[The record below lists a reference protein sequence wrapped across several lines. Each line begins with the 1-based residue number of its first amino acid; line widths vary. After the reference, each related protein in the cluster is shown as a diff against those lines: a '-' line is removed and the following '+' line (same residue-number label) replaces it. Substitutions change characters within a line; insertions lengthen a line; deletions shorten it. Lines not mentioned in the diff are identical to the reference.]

1 MEPIVVLTNPNVQPD
16 EQQIFGIIGEKSSFW
31 LELHDYLHHQHTD
44 ISEGWR
50 FYNDGKCWLFRYIK
64 KTKTI
69 CWIAMLEETFR
80 VGFWFGAKAEPI
92 ILASDLPEN
101 IKEEYRNAKKTK
113 IGSGIGIVIN
123 SRTDV
128 ENVIKLMELRIK
140 IK

>member
-1 MEPIVVLTNPNVQPD
+1 MEPIVLTDPNVTPTT
-16 EQQIFGIIGEKSSFW
+16 ESLFERIGEKQKLW
-31 LELHDYLHHQHTD
+31 LMLSDYLYQHHTD
-44 ISEGWR
+44 ISEVWR
-50 FYNDGKCWLFRYIK
+50 FYNDGKCWYFRYIK

-69 CWIAMLEETFR
+69 CWIGVLENTFR

-92 ILASDLPEN
+92 VLSSDLPEP

-113 IGSGIGIVIN
+113 IGSGIGIVVN
-123 SRTDV
+123 NQTDV

>member
-1 MEPIVVLTNPNVQPD
+1 VLEN
-16 EQQIFGIIGEKSSFW
+16 
-31 LELHDYLHHQHTD
+31 
-44 ISEGWR
+44 
-50 FYNDGKCWLFRYIK
+50 
-64 KTKTI
+64 
-69 CWIAMLEETFR
+69 TFR

-123 SRTDV
+123 NRADL